1 MNSFTEH
8 YYLNEK
14 WISPLRKIKNL
25 FSRIKSYDLN
35 VDRLPVF
42 QEISE
47 RGYEIISEKISDRVE
62 INDRRKRMASRLD
75 LEDEEDSRARRD
87 FTKKYILKSADNII
101 NIFKGVLKGSN
112 SKLPDGY
119 NLIDASVYETN
130 LNGILVLIAVEM
142 GNNIKYFVGSDG
154 KGDKFFKNVFGM
166 SIQTFSVLNRVNKKD
181 NFRSRLDRSGK
192 KDNKKDV
199 DNINLSYIDR
209 VEKVIDNIR
218 DYKNENWF
226 GFIDLKR
233 EEYNKVINRL
243 KLLQKDP
250 MSVSIPNIGMI
261 LKYKLNSEESIYAL
275 PLSDSKGNEEFYI
288 IYETPEKKLIN
299 NLQNTIFKGFDW
311 YLSDKTEFMKSI
323 NISKL
328 PSF

>member
-1 MNSFTEH
+1 
-8 YYLNEK
+8 
-14 WISPLRKIKNL
+14 
-25 FSRIKSYDLN
+25 SYDLN
-35 VDRLPVF
+35 VDRLPIF

-47 RGYEIISEKISDRVE
+47 RGYERISEKISDRVE

-87 FTKKYILKSADNII
+87 FTKKYILKSVDNII

-166 SIQTFSVLNRVNKKD
+166 SIQTFSVLNRVGKKD

-209 VEKVIDNIR
+209 VEKVIDKIR

-226 GFIDLKR
+226 SFIDLKR

-261 LKYKLNSEESIYAL
+261 LKYKLNSEESI
-275 PLSDSKGNEEFYI
+275 
-288 IYETPEKKLIN
+288 
-299 NLQNTIFKGFDW
+299 
-311 YLSDKTEFMKSI
+311 
-323 NISKL
+323 
-328 PSF
+328 